1 MTVQVGALGGTGL
14 AAPIGRNPGVD
25 MRILTLPF
33 LIIAIAA
40 PAFAQ
45 PKLGA
50 RTQPPQQIAPAAEDP
65 EAEIR
70 AAIEAANAHPLGS
83 LANPV
88 RAAGPEGER
97 AYLARLRCAD
107 GKTPGIFPRGQ
118 GGIGAYGSLVD
129 LFAVDCGA
137 AAPGR
142 VEIAMDGYQEEHQET
157 RAPDGFTIA
166 TR

>member
-1 MTVQVGALGGTGL
+1 MRRLLLLCAVGALTGCASAEGSGEASFIDMMGGSSASEAT
-14 AAPIGRNPGVD
+14 R
-25 MRILTLPF
+25 
-33 LIIAIAA
+33 IAA
-40 PAFAQ
+40 RLQ
-45 PKLGA
+45 GK
-50 RTQPPQQIAPAAEDP
+50 
-65 EAEIR
+65 
-70 AAIEAANAHPLGS
+70 PLGS
-83 LANPV
+83 ADNPI
-88 RAAGPEGER
+88 RTYMPEGQR

-137 AAPGR
+137 ASPGR

-166 TR
+166 AR

>member
-1 MTVQVGALGGTGL
+1 MRSPLTVLLVLALASPAV
-14 AAPIGRNPGVD
+14 AA
-25 MRILTLPF
+25 
-33 LIIAIAA
+33 
-40 PAFAQ
+40 

-50 RTQPPQQIAPAAEDP
+50 RTQPPQQIAPGAVDP

-70 AAIEAANAHPLGS
+70 AAIAAADAHPLGS

-107 GKTPGIFPRGQ
+107 GRKPGIFARGQ

-129 LFAVDCGA
+129 LFALDCGA
-137 AAPGR
+137 AVPGR
-142 VEIAMDGYQEEHQET
+142 VEIAMDAYQEEHQET
-157 RAPDGFTIA
+157 RAPSGFAIEG
-166 TR
+166 R